1 VCTFRDGL
9 LTGDTGYFDA
19 ATLCEQA
26 GVALEAVRPDMQ
38 GPAPGGTGD
47 FVERFKR
54 FWQAPSADLVPNLIA
69 PHAVAYWP
77 GADPVSGT
85 EYPQHMARILEL
97 VPDLRLE
104 VTDHAEA
111 GEMVFISWRAR
122 ASAGTETLEWSGID
136 RFRVQDGKAVEALIA
151 YDTAPLQ
158 QALALTQ

>member
-1 VCTFRDGL
+1 ML
-9 LTGDTGYFDA
+9 
-19 ATLCEQA
+19 
-26 GVALEAVRPDMQ
+26 AL
-38 GPAPGGTGD
+38 
-47 FVERFKR
+47 
-54 FWQAPSADLVPNLIA
+54 PS
-69 PHAVAYWP
+69 
-77 GADPVSGT
+77 DPVSGT